1 MSRTYRVLI
10 AEDEQIERLAL
21 ESKIREIGSHIQLLP
36 SACDGYS
43 LIRSVEKEH
52 PDIAIVDVNMPGLSG
67 LDAIEILKMKH
78 VDMKIIINSSY
89 SDFSYTQKALKLGAS
104 DYLLKPSSKEEL
116 YSAIHKVCL
125 TLDEERSRLDE
136 QEKNRQAAS
145 DLYPI
150 AAEKWIYSLL
160 CGQTDDRCFQLLKK
174 ETPALERGGIFT
186 FWKLLPA
193 DSLETADTAA
203 LALPAQKRISDL
215 LARYIGQYCR
225 FFSAEHHGMQIVFLM
240 TDSFLQKEEA
250 ENFIRETIEYTYQ
263 QLKKNGYQ
271 IFTGVSRFQSNPE
284 QYANALQEARL
295 ALLERKR
302 PGISH
307 FQYLPKEAKSCT
319 LQSLPQKVMSL
330 FQKNKKAD
338 ALALVEQSVLEELSH
353 PDSDFEYLKAQA
365 ILFLLR
371 LEELTFRYRSYEK
384 TGWLMWENFYSI
396 KDGRELLS
404 WLLDRTNT
412 FADSQE
418 KEESMY
424 IKKALLYLNENY
436 SKNISLDDVAEQ
448 IGISPFYLS
457 RLFKQEK
464 DLTFVELLTDLR
476 IRRAVSMM
484 ADSEKTL
491 REISIATGFSSLP
504 YFYRVF
510 KKTTGF
516 TTGEIR
522 QYL

>member
-1 MSRTYRVLI
+1 MSRTYRILI

-21 ESKIREIGSHIQLLP
+21 ESKIREIGSHIQLIP

-104 DYLLKPSSKEEL
+104 DYLLKPSSKDEL
-116 YSAIHKVCL
+116 YSAIQKACR
-125 TLDEERSRLDE
+125 TLDEERSLHDE

-160 CGQTDDRCFQLLKK
+160 CGQIDDRCYQLLKK
-174 ETPALERGGIFT
+174 ETPALERGGMFT

-203 LALPAQKRISDL
+203 LVLPAQKRISDL
-215 LARYIGQYCR
+215 LARYIGQYCK

-240 TDSFLQKEEA
+240 ADSFSSKEEL
-250 ENFIRETIEYTYQ
+250 EHFLHETIEYTYQ
-263 QLKKNGYQ
+263 QLKNNG
-271 IFTGVSRFQSNPE
+271 FHVFVGVSRFQGNPLH
-284 QYANALQEARL
+284 YANALQEARL
-295 ALLERKR
+295 ALIERKR

-307 FQYLPKEAKSCT
+307 FQYLPGSPKTCALTE
-319 LQSLPQKVMSL
+319 LPQKVL
-330 FQKNKKAD
+330 PLLRENKKSD
-338 ALALVEQSVLEELSH
+338 ALALIECTLRKDLTRV
-353 PDSDFEYLKAQA
+353 DSDFDYLKAQA
-365 ILFLLR
+365 VLFLLR
-371 LEELTFRYRSYEK
+371 LEELTFRYHSYEK
-384 TGWLMWENFYSI
+384 TGWLIWENFYEI
-396 KDGRELLS
+396 KNGPELLA
-404 WLLDRTNT
+404 WLLGRANM
-412 FADSQE
+412 FAENSE

-436 SKNISLDDVAEQ
+436 DKNISLDEVAGQ